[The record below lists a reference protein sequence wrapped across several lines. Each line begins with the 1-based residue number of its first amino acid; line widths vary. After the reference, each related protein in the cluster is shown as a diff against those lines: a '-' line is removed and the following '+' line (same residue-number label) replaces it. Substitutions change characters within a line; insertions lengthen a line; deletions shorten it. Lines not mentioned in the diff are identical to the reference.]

1 MRAKISSNI
10 FINLILINYGF
21 MMLPISYE
29 CDKSI
34 EVYFLS
40 KEFIENSDVK
50 EKISELCWVYHSIGD
65 LIPHT
70 TESFWSGHFFP
81 WTESWKELQISYNL
95 CLFGF
100 YKQAMVSLRSAL
112 ELGLLSVYWNLN
124 DDGYKI
130 IREWLKSEKDT
141 PNKGAIWKKLEEH
154 KNFRLFQQ
162 KIDIKNRIFQLGF
175 LSNYVHSKGHHY
187 SNSIGLLK
195 SNLQTFEVK
204 GFNNWFDAFEEVVK
218 VLSILHLIKYPIG
231 VVKFNYHEKFG
242 IDTPMFGGLNEF
254 KIEWI
259 KKLISK
265 EEFNQIEM
273 IAQTDETVK
282 EILEWISQLPDMSE
296 DEREQQ
302 IIDWDK
308 EEICRQGLESWLKN
322 ENSFSEILKND
333 EKYQKRLE
341 YLICWAKENNLEKP
355 IWERK

>member
-1 MRAKISSNI
+1 
-10 FINLILINYGF
+10 
-21 MMLPISYE
+21 MLPISYE

-34 EVYFLS
+34 EVYYLS
-40 KEFIENSDVK
+40 KEFIENGEIK
-50 EKISELCWVYHSIGD
+50 EKISDLFWIYYSIGD

-70 TESFWSGHFFP
+70 TESLWSGHFFP
-81 WTESWKELQISYNL
+81 WTESWEEVQISYNL

-100 YKQAMVSLRSAL
+100 YKQAMVSLRSTL

-124 DDGYKI
+124 DDGHKI
-130 IREWLKSEKDT
+130 IREWLKSEKYT
-141 PNKGAIWKKLEEH
+141 PYNDEIWKKLKNH
-154 KNFRLFQQ
+154 KNFKLFQQ
-162 KIDIKNRIFQLGF
+162 KIDIKNRISKLGF
-175 LSNYVHSKGHHY
+175 LSNYVHSKGHKY

-195 SNLQTFEVK
+195 SNFQTFEVK
-204 GFNNWFDAFEEVVK
+204 AFNIWFGAFEEVVK

-231 VVKFNYHEKFG
+231 VIRFDYHKKFG
-242 IDTPMFGGLNEF
+242 IDTPMFGGLQEF

-273 IAQTDETVK
+273 IAQNDETVK

-308 EEICRQGLESWLKN
+308 ETIYRQGLESWLKN
-322 ENSFSEILKND
+322 EKFIFEKSENN
-333 EKYQKRLE
+333 EKYQKRFA
-341 YLICWAKENNLEKP
+341 YLTHWAKENNFEKP